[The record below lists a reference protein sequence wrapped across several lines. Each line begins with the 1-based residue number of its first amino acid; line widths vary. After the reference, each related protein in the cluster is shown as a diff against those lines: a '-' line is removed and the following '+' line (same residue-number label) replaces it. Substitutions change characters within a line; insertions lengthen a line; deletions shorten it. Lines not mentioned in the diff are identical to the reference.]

1 MGKFKVTLNW
11 QCHYGYAEYD
21 EETKT
26 AEVVIDGAPE
36 AVAKVKDYLSKSQT
50 MDLPGEDDIRDWAT
64 QTLEPLES
72 LKNFKTC
79 LTRIWVATGV
89 RVEWSMP
96 PGMAEKL

>member
-36 AVAKVKDYLSKSQT
+36 AVASVKDYLSKPHT
-50 MDLPGEDDIRDWAT
+50 MDLPG
-64 QTLEPLES
+64 
-72 LKNFKTC
+72 
-79 LTRIWVATGV
+79 
-89 RVEWSMP
+89 
-96 PGMAEKL
+96 